1 MSGFLNFIKEKGVVG
16 LAIGFILGGSVS
28 RFVSSFINDIL
39 NPIIGLILG
48 KMGSLTSYVMEIG
61 TVKIFWGNFI
71 SSLIDFLVIIF
82 VVYFGFKFLR
92 LDKFDNNKK

>member
-1 MSGFLNFIKEKGVVG
+1 MSDFLNFIKEKGIIG
-16 LAIGFILGGSVS
+16 LAIGFILGGTVS

-61 TVKIFWGNFI
+61 PVKIFWGNFI
-71 SSLIDFLVIIF
+71 SSLIDFLFIIVI
-82 VVYFGFKFLR
+82 VYFGFKFLK
-92 LDKFDNNKK
+92 LDKFDKK